1 MKTQHIRNIS
11 IIIVISILITL
22 IFDYAIGGIHSSFR
36 AIIMNVLYGI
46 IIGVSISFSGFFAK
60 LILKQSNINKKPSQT
75 FIILLIS
82 ISIYIT
88 VDVFL
93 VNAIWYKITQGGD
106 FLRVFTHTGMLIT
119 SLITILIG
127 LVIFLIIL
135 SNKYI
140 IHLLKAEKETQKAK
154 DEASKFQYETL
165 KNQINPHFL
174 FNSLN
179 VLSTLIYKDAEK
191 ADEFT
196 LDLANIYRFILD
208 HQDDEIVTL
217 EDEIDF
223 VNRYAKLQGIRFN
236 QNFSVEIKA
245 GSDTMMKGVVPMAL
259 QLVIENVFKHNVI
272 TDENP
277 MLVKLEIT
285 EGHVLISNPIHLK
298 QKPDHSHKL
307 GLQNIKKRYQLLTD
321 KPCSFEKQNGSF
333 VVKLP
338 LIDIKQ

>member
-1 MKTQHIRNIS
+1 MKNQLIKNLS
-11 IIIVISILITL
+11 IIIVVSVLITL
-22 IFDYAIGGIHSSFR
+22 MFDFYFGGIQFNYK
-36 AIIMNVLYGI
+36 AISLNVLYGL

-60 LILKQSNINKKPSQT
+60 LILNKSNIHKRPSQT
-75 FIILLIS
+75 FILLLVS

-88 VDVFL
+88 LDVFV
-93 VNAIWYKITQGGD
+93 VNALWYKITLGAD
-106 FLRVFTHTGMLIT
+106 ILHVFTHTGMLIS

-140 IHLLKAEKETQKAK
+140 THILKAEKETQKAK

-217 EDEIDF
+217 EDEINF
-223 VNRYAKLQGIRFN
+223 VKRYAKLQAIRFN
-236 QNFSVEIKA
+236 QNFSIEIQA
-245 GSDTMMKGVVPMAL
+245 DSDTMINGVVPMAL

-298 QKPDHSHKL
+298 QKPDHSHQL
-307 GLQNIKKRYQLLTD
+307 GLENIKKRYQLLTD

-338 LIDIKQ
+338 LIDIKL